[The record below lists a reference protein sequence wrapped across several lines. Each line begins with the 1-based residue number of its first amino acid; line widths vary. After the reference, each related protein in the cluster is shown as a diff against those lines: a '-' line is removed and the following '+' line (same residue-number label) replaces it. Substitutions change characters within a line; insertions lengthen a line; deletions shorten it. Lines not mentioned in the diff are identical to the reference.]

1 MRPTSVI
8 FLIISI
14 LLACIGGML
23 CLTAMTMAE
32 ESGEILFESVEN
44 AEGNFVTT
52 KYFGLAE
59 GENPDSSSSKN
70 NIKKMEFNFQN
81 VDVVIKGGQDVNKIE
96 LYNFTE
102 GVYSYK
108 TSVGGALSLDD
119 LTGLLKMVSFS
130 SSGINFKGFR
140 NLLFYFEYAKL
151 ERQVIIYLRD
161 DTNVTNISCTVNN
174 GSVTVENLTKTCD
187 VTVKSSAGDVIVNN
201 LAKDSSLTVELGS
214 GSILV
219 EDSEL
224 YALSVKA
231 GTAHVDVKGCSIE
244 RSLDIS
250 VDNGDVFYEHV
261 ADSFEGFN
269 VVFKTID
276 GRLKLNEE
284 TVTSGKFSVDLAPD
298 QENTPETDENGET
311 AEPEETEE
319 GETSDGTE
327 FVPNSIK
334 ITVKVGTLS
343 VTTGKPITNIP
354 DGSETGN
361 TTETTAPD
369 ASETTSAEA
378 ETTNP

>member
-14 LLACIGGML
+14 LIACVGGML
-23 CLTAMTMAE
+23 CLSAMTMAE
-32 ESGEILFESVEN
+32 ESGEVLFESVEN
-44 AEGNFVTT
+44 EEGNFVTT

-59 GENPDSSSSKN
+59 GENPDHSSSKN

-151 ERQVIIYLRD
+151 ERQVVVYLRD

-174 GSVTVENLTKTCD
+174 GSITVENLNKTCD
-187 VTVKSSAGDVIVNN
+187 INLTASSGDISVKNI
-201 LAKDSSLTVELGS
+201 AKDSSLTLSLDNGS
-214 GSILV
+214 VLV
-219 EDSEL
+219 EDSSL
-224 YALSVKA
+224 YVLTVKA
-231 GTAHVDVKGCSIE
+231 GVAPVDIKNCPITRALEV
-244 RSLDIS
+244 S
-250 VDNGDVFYEHV
+250 VDNGDVTYDHV
-261 ADSFEGFN
+261 ANTFEGFD
-269 VVFKTID
+269 VVFKAID

-284 TVTSGKFSVDLAPD
+284 IITSGKFAVDLAPD
-298 QENTPETDENGET
+298 EDETPETDENGEPVET
-311 AEPEETEE
+311 ETEE
-319 GETSDGTE
+319 GETSADSD
-327 FVPNSIK
+327 FAPNSIK
-334 ITVKVGTLS
+334 ITVKVGNVF
-343 VTTGKPITNIP
+343 VTTGEPITVNP
-354 DGSETGN
+354 DTPETGDV
-361 TTETTAPD
+361 T
-369 ASETTSAEA
+369 TTSPETEA
-378 ETTNP
+378 TPETSVQG